1 LTGERNVEWCFTV
14 QIICKDGTT
23 IQCRDFE
30 AIDSGVLFF
39 QSSPSPHGET
49 DSEEEEEDDE
59 EPKADGF
66 VPITELHFVLPDE
79 MVQQPPAQ
87 PAGVPEQGTTQT
99 APGRATQ
106 QGNLAQQQ
114 QMQQFPGGP
123 GQSGR

>member
-1 LTGERNVEWCFTV
+1 M

-23 IQCRDFE
+23 IQCADFE

-39 QSSPSPHGET
+39 QEASSVTSEA
-49 DSEEEEEDDE
+49 EEEEEGE
-59 EPKADGF
+59 EEEERKADGF

-79 MVQQPPAQ
+79 MVQQAPQ
-87 PAGVPEQGTTQT
+87 PTGVPEQPRGGMTQG
-99 APGRATQ
+99 APSQ
-106 QGNLAQQQ
+106 QGGGLAQQQ

>member
-1 LTGERNVEWCFTV
+1 V

-23 IQCRDFE
+23 IQCADFE

-39 QSSPSPHGET
+39 QEAMERTGDDTEE
-49 DSEEEEEDDE
+49 DEEEEEGR
-59 EPKADGF
+59 KADGF

-79 MVQQPPAQ
+79 MVQQAPQ
-87 PAGVPEQGTTQT
+87 PTGAPEQSRSGGMTQ
-99 APGRATQ
+99 PPTQ
-106 QGNLAQQQ
+106 QGGLAQQQ